1 MYLLG
6 IDTSTTATNA
16 ILVDERGAVVATAA
30 SEYPFATP
38 QPGWTEQEPELFW
51 QGTVSSIRLVLEQ
64 AGVSGAQVAAVG
76 ITGQMHGM
84 TMLDGQ
90 GQVIRPC
97 ILWNDQRTAAQCAA
111 ATAQVGAERLIAM
124 TGNPMLTGFTAPKI
138 LWVRDHEPT
147 AYARVAHVLLPKDYV
162 RYRLTGELCSDVSD
176 ASGTGLFDVRNR
188 RWSDELLAELGIPRA
203 WLPEVSE
210 SPVVSAQI
218 NAAGAAA
225 TGLLAGTPVVAGAG
239 DQAAQAVGAGIVRE
253 GIVSVTIGT
262 SGVVFAHAN
271 SYRVE
276 PSGRLH
282 AFCHAVPGA
291 WHLMGVMLSAGG
303 SLRWYRDTLAAGQSY
318 DQLMS
323 QAASVPAGSEGLV
336 FLPYLTGERAPHPD
350 PSARGA
356 FVGLSVTA
364 LALPCLP
371 RMRRLDSRLT
381 TPFGLELLQ
390 RITMFSPLTPATVE
404 GLARKLTRVAV
415 PAGEVIL
422 QEGGES
428 DRFFVIESGLVEV
441 TGAGKVLRREG
452 PGEFFGEIGLL
463 RDVPRTATITAVEDT
478 VLQAL
483 GRSDFL
489 AAVTGQRESALAAED
504 IVSRRLTV

>member
-6 IDTSTTATNA
+6 IDTSTTATKA

-356 FVGLSVTA
+356 FVGLSVRHSQAHMTRA
-364 LALPCLP
+364 VVEGVSLGLNDSLAL
-371 RMRRLDSRLT
+371 MRELGVPTAQVRASGGGARS
-381 TPFGLELLQ
+381 PFWRQ
-390 RITMFSPLTPATVE
+390 M
-404 GLARKLTRVAV
+404 LADVFGA
-415 PAGEVIL
+415 EI
-422 QEGGES
+422 
-428 DRFFVIESGLVEV
+428 V
-441 TGAGKVLRREG
+441 T
-452 PGEFFGEIGLL
+452 
-463 RDVPRTATITAVEDT
+463 
-478 VLQAL
+478 
-483 GRSDFL
+483 
-489 AAVTGQRESALAAED
+489 LAAEEGAAYGAALLAGVGVGQYASVEAAVD
-504 IVSRRLTV
+504 ATVKLAGSCAPGPDAATYARLTPLYQALYPTLREQFAKLAAFASGG

>member
-6 IDTSTTATNA
+6 IDTSTTATKA

-64 AGVSGAQVAAVG
+64 AGITGAQVAAVG

-84 TMLDGQ
+84 TMLDSQ

-97 ILWNDQRTAAQCAA
+97 ILWNDQRTAGQCAA
-111 ATAQVGAERLIAM
+111 ATAQVGAERLIAL

-138 LWVRDHEPT
+138 LWVRDNEPE
-147 AYARVAHVLLPKDYV
+147 AYARAAHVLLPKDYV
-162 RYRLTGELCSDVSD
+162 RYRLTGALCSDVSD

-188 RWSDELLAELGIPRA
+188 RWSAELLAELGIPRS

-210 SPVVSAQI
+210 SPVVSAHVS
-218 NAAGAAA
+218 AAGAAA

-262 SGVVFAHAN
+262 SGVVFAHAD

-276 PSGRLH
+276 PTGRLH

-291 WHLMGVMLSAGG
+291 WHMMGVMLSAGG

-318 DQLMS
+318 DQLMG
-323 QAASVPAGSEGLV
+323 QAASVQAGSEGLV

-356 FVGLSVTA
+356 FVGLSVRHTQA
-364 LALPCLP
+364 HLTRAVVEGVSLGLNDSLAL
-371 RMRRLDSRLT
+371 MRELGVPTAQVRASGGGARS
-381 TPFGLELLQ
+381 PFWRQ
-390 RITMFSPLTPATVE
+390 M
-404 GLARKLTRVAV
+404 LADLFGA
-415 PAGEVIL
+415 EI
-422 QEGGES
+422 
-428 DRFFVIESGLVEV
+428 V
-441 TGAGKVLRREG
+441 T
-452 PGEFFGEIGLL
+452 
-463 RDVPRTATITAVEDT
+463 
-478 VLQAL
+478 
-483 GRSDFL
+483 
-489 AAVTGQRESALAAED
+489 LAAEEGAAYGAALLAGVGVGQYASVEAAVD
-504 IVSRRLTV
+504 ATVQLAGSCAPGPDAATYTKLVPLYQALYPALREQFAKLADFAQATG